1 MSPILTFAFCQH
13 CEKNSDEILTL
24 LSRGNA
30 ATLDNETGPTSEV
43 ALAPFHFLLVKVV
56 ICVLRRPH
64 LTLFDQEYLIPIKTT
79 YLTYIPYTYP
89 YPYLAQENVIPV
101 TA

>member
-1 MSPILTFAFCQH
+1 MSPILTLLFVNIV
-13 CEKNSDEILTL
+13 KRTLLTL
-24 LSRGNA
+24 LFRGNA

-43 ALAPFHFLLVKVV
+43 ALAPHFLLVKVV

-64 LTLFDQEYLIPIKTT
+64 LTLFDQEYLIAIKAT
-79 YLTYIPYTYP
+79 YLTYLTHPYPYPYP
-89 YPYLAQENVIPV
+89 YPYLAQENFIPV